1 MENDPADQF
10 KLSERYSS
18 KQNGGYLEGA
28 QEPYKSKPQRACS
41 RGLVSSAIIHPYKE
55 PFLYY
60 FPLFSFH
67 IICLLVFKFHSA

>member
-28 QEPYKSKPQRACS
+28 QEPY
-41 RGLVSSAIIHPYKE
+41 
-55 PFLYY
+55 
-60 FPLFSFH
+60 
-67 IICLLVFKFHSA
+67 